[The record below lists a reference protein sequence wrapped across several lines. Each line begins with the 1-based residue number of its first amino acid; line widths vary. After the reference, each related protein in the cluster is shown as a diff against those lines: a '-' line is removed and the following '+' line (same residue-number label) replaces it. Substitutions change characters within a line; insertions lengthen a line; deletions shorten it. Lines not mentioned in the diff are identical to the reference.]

1 MIKINLTKLIADNS
15 NYSRRQAEKLIRDEK
30 VKIND
35 RPATLGEKVSLD
47 TEVFIDNKKIKKT
60 NEKIYIKLNKPC
72 GYVCTNKVF
81 KNEKNIF
88 SLVKDKTTQRLFSLG
103 RLDKNSCG
111 LIILTNDGNL
121 TYQLTHPKFEHK
133 KIYIVKLKN
142 DIRLKDTSFINKLTN
157 EFKKGIDINEKT
169 PAKMKEIK
177 QIEENEF
184 EITLTEGKKRQ
195 IREMFKYLELE
206 VDFLKRINF
215 AGINLGNLKEGQWI
229 DLNEKEIIELRRGG
243 RVV

>member
-15 NYSRRQAEKLIRDEK
+15 NYSRRQAEKLIRDGR
-30 VKIND
+30 VKIDNHL
-35 RPATLGEKVSLD
+35 AKLGEKVDLE
-47 TEVFIDNKKIKKT
+47 TEVLIDNKKVKKV

-72 GYVCTNKVF
+72 GYICTNRVF

-88 SLVKDKTTQRLFSLG
+88 SLIKDRTTQKLFSLG

-111 LIILTNDGNL
+111 LIILTNDGDL

-142 DIRLKDTSFINKLTN
+142 DICLKNNSFLNKLTN

-169 PAKMKEIK
+169 LAKIKEIK
-177 QIEENEF
+177 QIKENEF
-184 EITLTEGKKRQ
+184 EIILTEGKKRQ
-195 IREMFKYLELE
+195 IREMFKYFGLE
-206 VDFLKRINF
+206 VEFLKRINF
-215 AGINLGNLKEGQWI
+215 AGINLGNLKEGQWV
-229 DLNEKEIIELRRGG
+229 DLNEKEIVELRRGG